1 MDKESLELLGK
12 IILPELG
19 TTLYMVTTATA
30 LSVFFG
36 FVLAIT
42 LIVTSSTGLKPNRVV
57 YTVLDAVINVL
68 RSFPFIILVVAIIPF
83 TRFIIGTSIGPEAAM
98 VPLIIAGS
106 PFIARLVEGS
116 LKEVDK
122 GLIEAARSFGASN
135 TQIVFKIMIKEAV
148 PSIISGVTLAIVS
161 ILGATAMAGAVG
173 GGGLGAVALTY
184 GYQDFND
191 TIMYGT
197 VVVLIVVVQVLQ
209 TSGNVLYNRL
219 K

>member
-1 MDKESLELLGK
+1 MDRESLELLRK

-19 TTLYMVTTATA
+19 ATLYMVTTATA

-42 LIVTSSTGLKPNRVV
+42 LIVTSSTGLRPNRVI
-57 YTVLDAVINVL
+57 YTALDAVINVL

-135 TQIVFKIMIKEAV
+135 TQIVFKIMVKEAV
-148 PSIISGVTLAIVS
+148 PSIISGITLAIVS

-197 VVVLIVVVQVLQ
+197 VVVLIVVVQILQ
-209 TSGNVLYNRL
+209 TSGNVLYNKL

>member
-1 MDKESLELLGK
+1 MDKESLELLSK

-42 LIVTSSTGLKPNRVV
+42 LIVTSSTGLRPNRAI

-197 VVVLIVVVQVLQ
+197 VVVLIVVVQILQ

>member
-1 MDKESLELLGK
+1 MDKESLELLSK

-19 TTLYMVTTATA
+19 MTLYMVTTATA

-36 FVLAIT
+36 FILAIT
-42 LIVTSSTGLKPNRVV
+42 LIVTSNTGLRPNRLV
-57 YTVLDAVINVL
+57 YAVLDAVINVL

-135 TQIVFKIMIKEAV
+135 TQIVFKIMVKEAV
-148 PSIISGVTLAIVS
+148 PSIISGITLAIVS

-197 VVVLIVVVQVLQ
+197 VVVLIVVVQILQ
-209 TSGNVLYNRL
+209 TSGNMLYNKL